1 MSRFVPMLIA
11 LSLMA
16 SSCAFDVGIAPSQQ
30 RLSED
35 TSFEPLDGQDAPGDG
50 IGPLRDS
57 DADQGDADGDQ
68 GDADGDQGDADGDQ
82 GELDGHDRVDS
93 QDRPGVTRTPSLIHS
108 GLSESSF
115 SGALQG
121 QGYTLVPLGTGA
133 RFSGTMNA
141 DDGHFTLKALP

>member
-57 DADQGDADGDQ
+57 DS
-68 GDADGDQGDADGDQ
+68 DQGDADGDQ